1 MRFALEERS
10 EGQLPFFEARAR
22 EFGPLRTV
30 LEPHVEDTKAVLL
43 VGGMGTRL
51 HSVMPSTPKVLA
63 PVGNRS
69 FLELLVRQLRW
80 QGIRNLVMCTGYL
93 ADQIQ
98 DKFGDGRVYGVSI
111 EYSREPYAFG
121 TAGAIKLAQC
131 YLRGLS
137 DFLVMNGDS
146 FLEIDFR
153 QLIQFHRDHRGLAT
167 LAVLEIKNAIRYG
180 TVQMGANR
188 QVIGFAEKTGGDDR
202 GLVNAGIYVFNRA
215 IFEHIPVVPASLE
228 RDVFPQLLDH
238 GVFALHQHGMFID
251 IGTPEDYT
259 RAQQLCGRLHEA
271 AFRGEQSGPRE
282 HERYRIPNS

>member
-1 MRFALEERS
+1 MEATTVDRANLGIHVRVLGPSDLASAIAPVEASRRNPKAFFHADMRFALEERS

-30 LEPHVEDTKAVLL
+30 LKPHVEDTKAVLL
-43 VGGMGTRL
+43 VGGMGTRS

-80 QGIRNLVMCTGYL
+80 QGIRNSVMCTGYL

-121 TAGAIKLAQC
+121 TSVGAIKLAQC

-137 DFLVMNGDS
+137 DFLVMNGR
-146 FLEIDFR
+146 I
-153 QLIQFHRDHRGLAT
+153 
-167 LAVLEIKNAIRYG
+167 
-180 TVQMGANR
+180 
-188 QVIGFAEKTGGDDR
+188 
-202 GLVNAGIYVFNRA
+202 
-215 IFEHIPVVPASLE
+215 VP
-228 RDVFPQLLDH
+228 
-238 GVFALHQHGMFID
+238 G
-251 IGTPEDYT
+251 
-259 RAQQLCGRLHEA
+259 
-271 AFRGEQSGPRE
+271 
-282 HERYRIPNS
+282 N